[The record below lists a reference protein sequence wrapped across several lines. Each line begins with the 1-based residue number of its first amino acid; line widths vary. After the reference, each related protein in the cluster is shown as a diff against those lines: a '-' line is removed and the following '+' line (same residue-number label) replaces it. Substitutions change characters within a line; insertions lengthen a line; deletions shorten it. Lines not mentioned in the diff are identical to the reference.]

1 MIVKMKFLNIT
12 GPKDDIDR
20 VVETY
25 LTQYEVHLENTFHEI
40 GDGRQGGLLA
50 YTDPNPYTGYVE
62 TANKLL
68 SMIGV
73 NAEAQLVDLD
83 KEEAIHTITDIQ
95 AQVQQWQTQIG
106 EIQARRNKYV
116 DSLAHIK
123 PFLGLPYSIHEIIGF
138 RFIRFRFGKMSLD
151 SYRRFIGFMYNELDT
166 FFHPCY
172 QDAENI
178 WGVYFVPAG
187 QRKKVDAI
195 FRSLKF
201 ERIYLAD
208 EYEGTPEEAVH
219 ALEADIAACDEQLA
233 DLDAHIKGLISERR
247 EALTLACQ
255 RLSVLSRVF
264 DIRQLAAYTKED
276 GQSFFILC
284 GWIAEEDAKRL
295 SQRIAGEDKVF
306 CLIEDGEAAANSTP
320 PTKLKNP
327 KLIKPFEMFTD
338 MYGLPGYQEVDP
350 TPLVALTY
358 AFIFGAMFG
367 DLGQGLVLALGGFA
381 LYFIKKLKLGAIIGH
396 AGIFSAI
403 FGTLY
408 GSVFGFE
415 DLIPALWLKPTHQML
430 QLPFFGQLNAI
441 FVFAVLFG
449 IGLILLTI
457 VLHILLAIRAGQLK
471 EVLLDHNGILGLI
484 FYGGVVTV
492 MLLFFTGHPLP
503 GGIALLVFFGI
514 PILLF
519 ALKEPLT
526 KLMHKKQAALQK
538 QTVSQGQAEKAKES
552 IGVIAIQQFFE
563 VFEILLSYFS
573 NTISFVRIGAFAI
586 SHAAMME
593 VVLNFASAGSGG
605 KLNLIVVILGNIFVC
620 GMEGLVVGIQV
631 LRLEFYEIFSR
642 FYKGSGRPF
651 KAYSLGRNNQE

>member
-25 LTQYEVHLENTFHEI
+25 LTQYEVHLENTFHEV
-40 GDGRQGGLLA
+40 GDGKQNSLMA

-62 TANKLL
+62 TATKLL

-73 NAEAQLVDLD
+73 NPQTQVVELPRD
-83 KEEAIHTITDIQ
+83 EAIRTITT
-95 AQVQQWQTQIG
+95 VQTQVLTWQQEMT
-106 EIQARRNKYV
+106 EIQQQRDKYIN
-116 DSLAHIK
+116 SLAHIK

-151 SYRRFIGFMYNELDT
+151 SYRRFTGFMYNELDT
-166 FFHPCY
+166 FFYPCY
-172 QDAENI
+172 QDSENI

-201 ERIYLAD
+201 ERIFLAD
-208 EYEGTPEEAVH
+208 EYDGTPEEAVSG
-219 ALEADIAACDEQLA
+219 LEASIAGCDEQLA
-233 DLDAHIKGLISERR
+233 ALDAKIKGLIE
-247 EALTLACQ
+247 EQCKPLTLACQ

-276 GQSFFILC
+276 GQPFFILC
-284 GWIAEEDAKRL
+284 GWISEADAKKL
-295 SQRIAGEDKVF
+295 SARIAGEEKVF
-306 CLIEDGEAAANSTP
+306 CMIEDGEGATASTP

-327 KLIKPFEMFTD
+327 KLIKPFEMFTN
-338 MYGLPGYQEVDP
+338 MYGLPGYKEVDP

-381 LYFIKKLKLGAIIGH
+381 LYFLKKMNLGAIIGY
-396 AGIFSAI
+396 AGIFSSI

-415 DLIPALWLKPTHQML
+415 DLIPALWIKPTHRMMN
-430 QLPFFGQLNAI
+430 LPFFGKLNSI
-441 FVFAVLFG
+441 FVYAVLFG

-457 VLHILLAIRAGQLK
+457 ILNIILAIRAGQIK
-471 EVLLDHNGILGLI
+471 DVLLDNNGILGLI
-484 FYGGVVTV
+484 FYSGVVAV
-492 MLLFFTGHPLP
+492 LVLFFTGQTLP
-503 GGIALLVFFGI
+503 GGIVLLLFFGI
-514 PILLF
+514 PIILF

-526 KLMHKKQAALQK
+526 NLLNKKK
-538 QTVSQGQAEKAKES
+538 EKHSEG
-552 IGVIAIQQFFE
+552 IGVMAIQQFFE

-593 VVLNFASAGSGG
+593 VVLSFAGAGSGG
-605 KLNLIVVILGNIFVC
+605 SLNLPVVILGNIFVC

-642 FYKGSGRPF
+642 FYKGTGRPF
-651 KAYSLGRNNQE
+651 KAYSLGRKQQD